1 MEVNHILIVEDD
13 KDIREAVG
21 IYLRSQGYQVF
32 QAENGLEGLDILE
45 KEEIHLAI
53 VDIMMPCMD
62 GITMTMKLREKYDFP
77 VIMLS
82 AKSEEVDKVM
92 GLNIG
97 ADDYVTKPFTP
108 MELMARVN
116 SQLRR
121 YKRFMEKLQK
131 QEAENEQI
139 RLETMKAK
147 LDEDEAN
154 QMEKLK
160 SMGINSYEDLDVEI
174 NKLETEINSE
184 IVKYAELLKGE

>member
-1 MEVNHILIVEDD
+1 MILDNLIN
-13 KDIREAVG
+13 
-21 IYLRSQGYQVF
+21 Q
-32 QAENGLEGLDILE
+32 
-45 KEEIHLAI
+45 
-53 VDIMMPCMD
+53 
-62 GITMTMKLREKYDFP
+62 
-77 VIMLS
+77 
-82 AKSEEVDKVM
+82 VDKKAYVDS
-92 GLNIG
+92 LSD
-97 ADDYVTKPFTP
+97 ADKTTLLTEIEQK
-108 MELMARVN
+108 
-116 SQLRR
+116 
-121 YKRFMEKLQK
+121 K

>member
-1 MEVNHILIVEDD
+1 M
-13 KDIREAVG
+13 
-21 IYLRSQGYQVF
+21 
-32 QAENGLEGLDILE
+32 ILE
-45 KEEIHLAI
+45 NLINQ
-53 VDIMMPCMD
+53 
-62 GITMTMKLREKYDFP
+62 
-77 VIMLS
+77 
-82 AKSEEVDKVM
+82 VDKKACVDS
-92 GLNIG
+92 LSD
-97 ADDYVTKPFTP
+97 ADKTTLLTEIEQK
-108 MELMARVN
+108 
-116 SQLRR
+116 
-121 YKRFMEKLQK
+121 K

>member
-1 MEVNHILIVEDD
+1 MILDNLIN
-13 KDIREAVG
+13 
-21 IYLRSQGYQVF
+21 Q
-32 QAENGLEGLDILE
+32 
-45 KEEIHLAI
+45 
-53 VDIMMPCMD
+53 
-62 GITMTMKLREKYDFP
+62 
-77 VIMLS
+77 
-82 AKSEEVDKVM
+82 VDKKAYVDS
-92 GLNIG
+92 LSD
-97 ADDYVTKPFTP
+97 ADKTILLTEIEQK
-108 MELMARVN
+108 
-116 SQLRR
+116 
-121 YKRFMEKLQK
+121 K

>member
-1 MEVNHILIVEDD
+1 MILDNLINQID
-13 KDIREAVG
+13 KKAYVDSLSDADKTT
-21 IYLRSQGYQVF
+21 L
-32 QAENGLEGLDILE
+32 LT
-45 KEEIHLAI
+45 EIEQ
-53 VDIMMPCMD
+53 
-62 GITMTMKLREKYDFP
+62 K
-77 VIMLS
+77 
-82 AKSEEVDKVM
+82 
-92 GLNIG
+92 
-97 ADDYVTKPFTP
+97 
-108 MELMARVN
+108 
-116 SQLRR
+116 
-121 YKRFMEKLQK
+121 K

>member
-1 MEVNHILIVEDD
+1 MDLQNIGRIIMILDNLIN
-13 KDIREAVG
+13 
-21 IYLRSQGYQVF
+21 Q
-32 QAENGLEGLDILE
+32 
-45 KEEIHLAI
+45 
-53 VDIMMPCMD
+53 
-62 GITMTMKLREKYDFP
+62 
-77 VIMLS
+77 
-82 AKSEEVDKVM
+82 VDKKAYVDS
-92 GLNIG
+92 LSD
-97 ADDYVTKPFTP
+97 ADKTTLLTEIEQK
-108 MELMARVN
+108 
-116 SQLRR
+116 
-121 YKRFMEKLQK
+121 K

>member
-1 MEVNHILIVEDD
+1 M
-13 KDIREAVG
+13 
-21 IYLRSQGYQVF
+21 
-32 QAENGLEGLDILE
+32 ILE
-45 KEEIHLAI
+45 NLINQ
-53 VDIMMPCMD
+53 
-62 GITMTMKLREKYDFP
+62 
-77 VIMLS
+77 
-82 AKSEEVDKVM
+82 VDKKAYVDS
-92 GLNIG
+92 LSD
-97 ADDYVTKPFTP
+97 ADKTTLLTEIEQK
-108 MELMARVN
+108 
-116 SQLRR
+116 
-121 YKRFMEKLQK
+121 K